1 MLEQIIIIAL
11 IVTAVHISMY
21 DGMIFGAFR
30 QRLDAL
36 FDKPALKRITWLKK
50 PMYDC
55 IVCMGGVWTLIVY
68 PLLYGLNWHIIP
80 VMFGV
85 IGANVIMA
93 AIIKYLYYGN
103 D

>member
-1 MLEQIIIIAL
+1 MLERIIIISL
-11 IVTAVHISMY
+11 IVTAVRISMY

-80 VMFGV
+80 VMLGV

>member
-1 MLEQIIIIAL
+1 MLERIIIIAL

-50 PMYDC
+50 PMYYC
-55 IVCMGGVWTLIVY
+55 IVCMCGVWTLIVY

-80 VMFGV
+80 VMLGV